1 MRFPCSTPH
10 SAFDL
15 PAALGQFGSMIRFA
29 IALSVLTL
37 TACASPPPE
46 SPQTAQAKS
55 DAAQVYQDLQVRS
68 VQQQMMTYNNV
79 LTYGNAAVNCGLR
92 TPQWYTLLQQ
102 VYGQQYALELQRVP
116 LNASQ
121 QAQAASYAAAHV
133 QNPSPPPYICGRIKQ
148 DTLLPVLDSAVAMR
162 SFEVAYAKARS

>member
-1 MRFPCSTPH
+1 
-10 SAFDL
+10 
-15 PAALGQFGSMIRFA
+15 MIRIA

-55 DAAQVYQDLQVRS
+55 DAAQVYQDLQVRY
-68 VQQQMMTYNNV
+68 VQQQMMYYNDV

-92 TPQWYTLLQQ
+92 TPQWHTLLQQ
-102 VYGQQYALELQRVP
+102 VYSQQYALLLQQVP
-116 LNASQ
+116 LNANQ
-121 QAQAASYAAAHV
+121 QAQAVSYAAAHV
-133 QNPSPPPYICGRIKQ
+133 QNPSPPPYICGRIAR

-162 SFEVAYAKARS
+162 SLEVAYEKSTT